1 MKSTRTESI
10 YLLSAINEAWSK
22 IRRLKLNLNAFQE
35 IHIEIIKNE
44 NNVPA
49 DTENDK
55 ICTETVFINDTI
67 KAVNENVIAVMF
79 CYYLTTTSK
88 KYMGVTV
95 YIKE

>member
-22 IRRLKLNLNAFQE
+22 IRRLKLNLNTFQE

-44 NNVPA
+44 NDVPTA
-49 DTENDK
+49 TENDR
-55 ICTETVFINDTI
+55 IATEIVFMNDTT
-67 KAVNENVIAVMF
+67 KATNENVIAVMF
-79 CYYLTTTSK
+79 SFYLTTPSK
-88 KYMGVTV
+88 KYKGATV